1 MYASRSVEAAGRH
14 WYWLIAGGAMGALLA
29 LIYLV
34 LLKFAARG
42 VVWAVLVI
50 TPIVLL
56 AAGIFLAYM
65 SFSHTSHSVVDSM
78 NERLRGWTGYVGV
91 AIAVTGVLMAVGVFL
106 LRSSIN
112 TAVCVMQAA
121 LECFQSLPKIAV
133 YPVICMVLM
142 SCVLGGGLWILSYLF
157 TANEFK
163 PIHTLHL
170 GQGENG
176 LNSLDI
182 SGIHRTLV
190 FSTDVVI
197 YIVFWIFGI
206 IWAVE
211 VVNCIMQFVVS
222 FTVSLWYF
230 TMPNENGSRAVGCV
244 LARSFWTVLRYHSG
258 TVALGA
264 ALLSMF
270 RFLRYALEMC
280 RRQSDGT
287 GEVGSGILCCCGQA
301 CASCADTFLRI
312 INASGIAECAISS
325 TGFPSYHMLPLSPTV
340 SLFSDTSSRALTHST
355 GFREMPLR
363 SLSSMD

>member
-1 MYASRSVEAAGRH
+1 MLKCLSAWPRASLLKTLEKALLLSAAAQHDSKIIIAILGDVAVCVIAFPCCKLPSLVGNKKGRHHSSRTYLCVCTQFVFLRLCCVGVSSYPTSNLSELLPSPTASAAPAADTSSSVSSTSPDAALVPLTASISVNYSKSPVYATEPFAGSYCFPIDSKDTDNIIEQLKLGSIWMYASRSVEAAGRH

-182 SGIHRTLV
+182 SGIHRWD
-190 FSTDVVI
+190 SI
-197 YIVFWIFGI
+197 
-206 IWAVE
+206 
-211 VVNCIMQFVVS
+211 
-222 FTVSLWYF
+222 
-230 TMPNENGSRAVGCV
+230 
-244 LARSFWTVLRYHSG
+244 
-258 TVALGA
+258 
-264 ALLSMF
+264 
-270 RFLRYALEMC
+270 
-280 RRQSDGT
+280 
-287 GEVGSGILCCCGQA
+287 
-301 CASCADTFLRI
+301 
-312 INASGIAECAISS
+312 
-325 TGFPSYHMLPLSPTV
+325 
-340 SLFSDTSSRALTHST
+340 
-355 GFREMPLR
+355 
-363 SLSSMD
+363 